1 LASRSDRSWKDRRR
15 FFVACLFPLPA
26 ADTIDLDIGFSRI
39 GQDGPIVKSCTHG
52 IDQPD
57 AIKQT

>member
-1 LASRSDRSWKDRRR
+1 L
-15 FFVACLFPLPA
+15 LA
-26 ADTIDLDIGFSRI
+26 ADTIDLDFGFSRI
-39 GQDGPIVKSCTHG
+39 GQAGPIVKSCTHG